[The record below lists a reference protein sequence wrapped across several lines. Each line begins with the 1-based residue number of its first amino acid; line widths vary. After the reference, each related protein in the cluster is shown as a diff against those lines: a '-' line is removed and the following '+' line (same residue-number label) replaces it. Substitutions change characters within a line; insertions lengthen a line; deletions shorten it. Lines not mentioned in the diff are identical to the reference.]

1 MVDATAQSLI
11 LAVESA
17 VAGGSLSLQKN
28 GEEVDAIVGQN
39 VARADSLLPQIAR
52 ILSRNQ
58 VELSA
63 ISHIA
68 VSVGPGSYTGI
79 KIGIATVMGLAAS
92 IKIPVNG
99 VVSTEAMVHMSTSSM
114 PKIAA
119 LPIGR
124 ETVCIHEFNET
135 RAEIGRPRI
144 ISRSALDG
152 ILDKANTEIIVHRD
166 LYSPGISELVIDAGD
181 NLAYLIG
188 RFSAGSGSQRSL
200 TPVYARPAI

>member
-1 MVDATAQSLI
+1 MVDTFAQRLI

-17 VAGGSLSLQKN
+17 VAGGSLSLQDN
-28 GEEVDAIVGQN
+28 GEEVDAIIGDD

-52 ILSRNQ
+52 FLSRNQ
-58 VELSA
+58 VELSDL
-63 ISHIA
+63 SLIA

-79 KIGIATVMGLAAS
+79 KIGIATVIGLAAS

-99 VVSTEAMVHMSTSSM
+99 VVCTEAMIQTSTSST

-124 ETVCIHEFNET
+124 ETVCIHEFDET
-135 RAEIGRPRI
+135 RTEIERPRI
-144 ISRSALDG
+144 ILKSELDG
-152 ILDKANTEIIVHRD
+152 ILERANTEIIVHRD
-166 LYSPGISELVIDAGD
+166 LYSPGVGELVVDAGD

-188 RFSAGSGSQRSL
+188 RFSAGLRPHGKL
-200 TPVYARPAI
+200 TPVYARPAM